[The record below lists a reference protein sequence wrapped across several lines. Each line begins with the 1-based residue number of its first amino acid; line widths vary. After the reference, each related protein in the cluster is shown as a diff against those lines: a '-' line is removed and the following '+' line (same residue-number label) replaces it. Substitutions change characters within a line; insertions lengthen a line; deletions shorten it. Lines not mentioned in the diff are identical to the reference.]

1 MYERQ
6 VEGGKNE
13 VSVYVG
19 EEAKA
24 YYVEEVTYGT
34 TPATPAML
42 YIGIIQNVEPAVDP
56 NNIVIRGIGSRTP
69 KSIRRTVRAIDLSL
83 TYVPQDWDFWAYVTN
98 QKSVSLEVFYEKGAS
113 IISLNHKGS
122 KVDKAKIEGS
132 IEDPIKVSMTM
143 IGQDLA
149 SAAAKIGQSY
159 ENESTNNP
167 ITGLDCVIKKATV
180 ELTRF
185 SDFSFEIANN
195 LKRQP
200 VIRSTTPHLIKALP
214 ERHQSFQG
222 SIKADFES
230 KAELDDILA
239 DTEFTL
245 AFEIGPAGNKKIF
258 TFGGCKWGPAKTPTK
273 TEDLVAQNLTFEA
286 KTCTES

>member
-1 MYERQ
+1 M
-6 VEGGKNE
+6 
-13 VSVYVG
+13 SVYVG

-24 YYVEEVTYGT
+24 YYVEEAVYGT
-34 TPATPAML
+34 TPVTPAML
-42 YIGIIQNVEPAVDP
+42 YIGIIQNIEPALDP
-56 NNIVIRGIGSRTP
+56 KNTVIRGIGSRTP
-69 KSIRRTVRAIDLSL
+69 KAIRKTVRQIDLSL
-83 TYVPQDWDFWAYVTN
+83 AYIPQDWDFWAYVTN
-98 QKSVSLEVFYEKGAS
+98 QKSVSLEAFYEKAAG

-122 KVDKAKIEGS
+122 KTDKAKIEAS
-132 IEDPIKVSMTM
+132 IEDVVKISLNL

-149 SAAAKIGQSY
+149 VGTAKIGQSY
-159 ENESTNNP
+159 ENESANAA
-167 ITGLDCVIKKATV
+167 ITGLDCVVKKGGV

-214 ERHQSFQG
+214 ERQQSFQG

-230 KAELDDILA
+230 KAELDDIIA
-239 DTEFTL
+239 DTEFSL

-258 TFGGCKWGPAKTPTK
+258 TFGGCKWGPVKTPTK
-273 TEDLVAQNLTFEA
+273 IEDLVAQNLQFEA
-286 KTCTES
+286 KTLVES